1 MMLSSRQRGGGAASL
16 IANVLCKRSVGHR
29 SPIHRMV

>member
-1 MMLSSRQRGGGAASL
+1 LWSRQRDGGAACL
-16 IANVLCKRSVGHR
+16 VANVLCKRSVGHR